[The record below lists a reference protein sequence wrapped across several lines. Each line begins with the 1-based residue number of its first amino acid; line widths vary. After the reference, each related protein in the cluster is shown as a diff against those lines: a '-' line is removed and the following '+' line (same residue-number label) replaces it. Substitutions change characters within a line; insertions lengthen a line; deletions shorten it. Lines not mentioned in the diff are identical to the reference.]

1 MMKKNCN
8 GNNYYAELRRKKY
21 VLRKI
26 GKKAMEHKS
35 GKPDNRTTGKP
46 DNRKAGQ
53 PESRQ
58 KTVGIVRGDIIVVC
72 DVARCLSACARGVPF
87 FSRVRTRETRWD
99 SSRRSTRPYNPAIAN
114 LFLAFRISGFLA
126 FWKRSV
132 WFSGFLAFW
141 FSGVCATIALG
152 QNTRS
157 FYNDPFG
164 GEYFVEASVD
174 KSTAYV
180 NEQITY
186 ILSYYYTTISPAL
199 ESPKYKLPDSAGFW
213 KKKLPHP
220 EPYWKN
226 IRGARYRVEERK
238 IALFPISS
246 GTIDIKPARVDIPRA
261 SYLDETR
268 MLTSESIEL
277 KILPL
282 SEIGKPVGFQ
292 GVVGNYTLTARADKD
307 TIEVGQPITLTVS
320 IVGSGNINALP
331 EPEIPEL
338 TAFTRY
344 GPKMSVNTTT
354 ETDQIQGKKIYE
366 YIFVPTSAGQ
376 WQIPSIQMS
385 YFAPNREIYYIARA
399 EPIDIRVIPGATT
412 VNVEAPVPTNV
423 QILGQDIRH
432 IKSADANLR
441 DQSRYLYQ
449 RFYFWALQLLPLCA
463 IAAAILYKRCRTIKG
478 KGAKGLEG

>member
-1 MMKKNCN
+1 M
-8 GNNYYAELRRKKY
+8 ARRYKS
-21 VLRKI
+21 RKP
-26 GKKAMEHKS
+26 A
-35 GKPDNRTTGKP
+35 
-46 DNRKAGQ
+46 NRKAGKPEKLEIRTTRQ
-53 PESRQ
+53 PEKRQ
-58 KTVGIVRGDIIVVC
+58 KTVVIIRGNIIVAC
-72 DVARCLSACARGVPF
+72 DC
-87 FSRVRTRETRWD
+87 
-99 SSRRSTRPYNPAIAN
+99 TRPYNPAIAH
-114 LFLAFRISGFLA
+114 LFLAFRLSGFLA
-126 FWKRSV
+126 F
-132 WFSGFLAFW
+132 L
-141 FSGVCATIALG
+141 FSGVCATIAWG

-180 NEQITY
+180 NEQINY

-199 ESPKYKLPDSAGFW
+199 ESPKYKLPDFVSFW

-220 EPYWKN
+220 EPYWNN

-238 IALFPISS
+238 IALFPIYS
-246 GTIDIKPARVDIPRA
+246 GTINIKPARVDIPRA
-261 SYLDETR
+261 SHLDEMRT
-268 MLTSESIEL
+268 LNSESIEL

-282 SEIGKPVGFQ
+282 PEIGKPVGFQ
-292 GVVGNYTLTARADKD
+292 GTVGNYTLTARVDKD
-307 TIEVGQPITLTVS
+307 TVWVGQPITLTVS

-344 GPKMSVNTTT
+344 GPKMSANPTT
-354 ETDQIQGKKIYE
+354 ETDQIQGENIYE
-366 YIFVPTSAGQ
+366 YVFVPTSAGQ
-376 WQIPSIQMS
+376 WQIPSIQMP
-385 YFAPNREIYYIARA
+385 YFDPNREIYHIARA
-399 EPIDIRVIPGATT
+399 EPINIRVIFSATT

-463 IAAAILYKRCRTIKG
+463 IASAILYKRWRQRQQHVRPAFASKMVDEMQDVLNA
-478 KGAKGLEG
+478 AKKAIRRI

>member
-1 MMKKNCN
+1 MRRKRYALKRI
-8 GNNYYAELRRKKY
+8 GESNYELRITWVEGWKQRS
-21 VLRKI
+21 RFA
-26 GKKAMEHKS
+26 GSRES
-35 GKPDNRTTGKP
+35 G
-46 DNRKAGQ
+46 
-53 PESRQ
+53 
-58 KTVGIVRGDIIVVC
+58 
-72 DVARCLSACARGVPF
+72 
-87 FSRVRTRETRWD
+87 
-99 SSRRSTRPYNPAIAN
+99 RSTAIDC
-114 LFLAFRISGFLA
+114 LFPAFRLSGFLA
-126 FWKRSV
+126 FWL
-132 WFSGFLAFW
+132 F
-141 FSGVCATIALG
+141 GVCATIVWG

-180 NEQITY
+180 NEQVTY

-199 ESPKYKLPDSAGFW
+199 ESPKYKLPDFVGFR

-246 GTIDIKPARVDIPRA
+246 GTINIKPARVDIPRA

-292 GVVGNYTLTARADKD
+292 GAVGNYTLTARVDKD
-307 TIEVGQPITLTVS
+307 TVELGQPITLTVS

-331 EPEIPEL
+331 EPEIIEL

-344 GPKMSVNTTT
+344 GPKMSANPTT
-354 ETDQIQGKKIYE
+354 ETDQIQGEKLYE
-366 YIFVPTSAGQ
+366 YVFVPTNAGQ
-376 WQIPSIQMS
+376 WQIPSIQMP
-385 YFAPNREIYYIARA
+385 YFDPNREIYHIARA

-412 VNVEAPVPTNV
+412 VNVEASVLTNV

-449 RFYFWALQLLPLCA
+449 RSYFWALQLLPLCA
-463 IAAAILYKRCRTIKG
+463 IAAAILYKRWQQRQQRVRPDIIGINCAVPSIGVRPLEACPENPPNFAVSVKPSRTSVPRVRDVHAQRKQTIKG
-478 KGAKGLEG
+478 KGAKGLKGKRAKG